1 MTKEQITADLAR
13 DGYQPFLK
21 SAVGSVV
28 SAEAWAHKTGSRP
41 LVILLCRHDTGEMVD
56 IDALPGDEDKEPD
69 VLAFL
74 DDFRDSVFRL
84 Q

>member
-1 MTKEQITADLAR
+1 MTKDQITADLAR

-21 SAVGSVV
+21 SAVGTVV
-28 SAEAWAHKTGSRP
+28 RAEAWAHKAGIRP
-41 LVILLCRHDTGEMVD
+41 LVILLCRHDTGEIVD
-56 IDALPGDEDKEPD
+56 IDALPGDEEKQPD

-74 DDFRDSVFRL
+74 DDFRESVFRL